1 MNVLNR
7 FQILSFVIS
16 AFQLKS
22 FKVSLLWKTFNQN
35 CLKRK
40 FATQPAGNNI
50 VKMQNSAKSVEYFSQ
65 PFFIEMHFLITYHE
79 FWKYYNIMKI
89 IRNKRYNQ
97 ICYTSSWRSYF
108 VLCLWQNFIYSYE
121 NRYWEIYWTNLWFLT
136 KNFLYV

>member
-1 MNVLNR
+1 MISVIEEYLLILVMMLLMALPQIKKKHAPFWKFFVNLLIYYISIQLKGLNR
-7 FQILSFVIS
+7 FQIKSFVIS

-79 FWKYYNIMKI
+79 F
-89 IRNKRYNQ
+89 
-97 ICYTSSWRSYF
+97 
-108 VLCLWQNFIYSYE
+108 
-121 NRYWEIYWTNLWFLT
+121 
-136 KNFLYV
+136 